1 MTSLAHWY
9 AFLKKK
15 DVALVAEGAGLV
27 ERRAF
32 K

>member
-1 MTSLAHWY
+1 MAGLAHWY